1 MKFKKLFALLLSACM
16 IMSALA
22 AYASEELEPDYV
34 FSSIAFT
41 YDGEEA
47 TSLVGGKT
55 ITATVTAENVS
66 ASEKLTFAIVITKN
80 GKVVAADSEEKE
92 VFGKTTFE
100 VEALLPDDTAGV
112 EAKAVLW
119 QGYSNMKPVL
129 TASVMPSSDANLT
142 YISVDGTE
150 LEGFAPEVTEYT
162 YLVEDPA
169 RTDVPEIKVKVANSG
184 SKIEIADPTWYP
196 GKSVITVTAPD
207 GTKKEYN
214 INYKVED
221 APFVENLRVLEDN
234 TLPDG
239 TPIQR
244 PVEYIWNGVKL
255 QGRIYGDRDALL
267 ITEISGES
275 IEGGSIIVTNND
287 WQNGE
292 GKIGAECT
300 LYRNGGTL
308 KWIQF
313 EATRGLTVRV
323 FNQNV
328 SKPER
333 FTDLGYVLEKDNTDY
348 IVGEGKWHYGTVYS
362 RHFNAGETVY
372 IPNGVSINVVPSVI
386 IAHDP
391 FGATTSSL
399 SQITID
405 GDVLH
410 GFDSNKY
417 EYTYELSADTLIA
430 PEVVAYATD
439 ERAHVSITAP
449 DTFPGKSVIKVTAP
463 GCETATYTITY
474 TCSSPL
480 ADNIVGDPDVTSWQT
495 HNGNTH
501 NNRSELPAIYH
512 NLQVGNTNLVHDRI
526 QDNGKAVAVD
536 ESLLGRDYISAGH
549 DWHSGSPNGDF
560 DEVYKDSS
568 KLNDDWYSFD
578 LHRSADVKV
587 IFKTDPYKT
596 TVGSSIEGLQI
607 MDGNKLPDGTA
618 IDPAKHVKYVEGGF
632 KEGCQHVTD
641 RTFTLSGITD
651 TDLFGSDMI
660 YYAYE
665 SYKDGDAVQD
675 YVVANHNVDDTP
687 GIVNWINF
695 TVNRDAEI
703 YVYTSLPKGQQ
714 TDNDRALE
722 AAGFEHVSEAGTTYA
737 TSSVAIANKTYS
749 GKWKKEVSAGDTV
762 NLPSNRSGS
771 AQGRVTPF
779 AVIKYTSELPPLPE
793 EDIVPLNNGFI
804 AEHLKSRG
812 FKFQHKDSGYFIQAF
827 TPCGRANCD
836 GMYSKYFEVANGE
849 TVTVTMPSFVDREFF
864 VVLDYAGIEGEDY
877 DNGIVIDEDEI
888 PLDVVS
894 HKGDLP
900 QADAEVSGYSVSDAE
915 GTLTVNV
922 SASKGEVLSFALLRP
937 EKKYKD
943 TYKSKELVSDFALIT
958 QDTVPE
964 DGKIS
969 YVIDMTGEDSGYYI
983 PVINGVVQEGKIFYA
998 TSKQRATMYGE
1009 IKDILDGKNIAEGE
1023 TVQTTLVKKL
1033 DSDNKESL
1041 AINVMSVTNKE
1052 LSTVDA
1058 TTYAKAIIALYDEDN
1073 SKIKDADSLK
1083 TLMEDAA
1090 LVALVDEG
1098 KEDIANITSVV
1109 DLEEKYVSLYEEEL
1123 SEDTKETFSKDYFAG
1138 KSYYTREAIEEAY
1151 NDAVLLAFVADM
1163 NSQSDAEKL
1172 ILTFGE
1178 EIGIDADKYE
1188 DLATKKKNNVKDY
1201 VVELKNVTSL
1211 DTLAN
1216 KINSEIEDQS
1226 DSSSGGGGGS
1236 RGGSVS
1242 GGGSTGGAGGFTSTD
1257 PIVATDKTETPEPA
1271 DGFADMSGYEWAVEA
1286 VNALSEK
1293 GIINGVGNNM
1303 FAPGRNVTREEM
1315 IAMLMRAYNIDVTG
1329 ATTDKF
1335 TDVGSSAWYA
1345 PYIASAY
1352 DKGYVNGISE
1362 TEFGVGTPITR
1373 EQAATM
1379 AYRIAKDNG
1388 KALTPATELFADDAE
1403 VSDYAKE
1410 AVYALS
1416 GAKVINGMG
1425 NGTFAPKDNCNRAQ
1439 AAKII
1444 YTLIK

>member
-1 MKFKKLFALLLSACM
+1 MKLKKLLALLLSVCM
-16 IMSALA
+16 LMSAFA
-22 AYASEELEPDYV
+22 AYASEEAIEPDYL
-34 FSSIAFT
+34 FSSVAFT
-41 YDGEEA
+41 YSGEDA
-47 TSLVGGKT
+47 DSLVGGET
-55 ITATVTAENVS
+55 LTATVTADGS
-66 ASEKLTFAIVITKN
+66 AGDSLTFALVVTKN
-80 GKVVAADSEEKE
+80 GKVVAADNSTKSLSGE
-92 VFGKTTFE
+92 TTFE
-100 VEALLPDDTAGV
+100 AEVVLPDDVSGV
-112 EAKAVLW
+112 EVKAVVW
-119 QGYSNMKPVL
+119 EGYNNMKPVL
-129 TASVMPSSDANLT
+129 TSSVMPSSDASLT

-150 LEGFAPEVTEYT
+150 LEGFDPEITEYT

-169 RTDVPEIKVKVANSG
+169 RTDVPKIKIKAANSG
-184 SKIEIADPTWYP
+184 SKVEIADPTWYP

-244 PVEYIWNGVKL
+244 PVEYIYNGVRL

-267 ITEISGES
+267 ITEINGES

-292 GKIGAECT
+292 GKIGEECT

-323 FNQNV
+323 FNQNA

-333 FTDLGYVLEKDNTDY
+333 FTELGYVLEKDNTNY

-362 RHFNAGETVY
+362 RHFNAGETAY

-391 FGATTSSL
+391 FGATSSSL
-399 SQITID
+399 SEITVD
-405 GDVLH
+405 GNALED
-410 GFDSNKY
+410 FDANKY
-417 EYTYELSADTLIA
+417 DYTYELSADTLIA
-430 PEVVAYATD
+430 PEVMAIAAD

-449 DTFPGKSVIKVTAP
+449 DTFPGKSVITVTAP

-474 TCSSPL
+474 TCTTTL
-480 ADNIVGDPDVTSWQT
+480 ADNIVGDPDVTGWQT

-568 KLNDDWYSFD
+568 KLNPDWYSFD

-587 IFKTDPYKT
+587 IFKTDPYET

-618 IDPAKHVKYVEGGF
+618 IDPSKHVKYVAGGF
-632 KEGCQHVTD
+632 KEGCQHVAD

-722 AAGFEHVSEAGTTYA
+722 AAGFEHVTEAGTTYA

-749 GKWKKEVSAGDTV
+749 GKWKKEVSAGETV

-779 AVIKYTSELPPLPE
+779 AVIKYTSELPLLPE

-804 AEHLKSRG
+804 AEHLKSLG
-812 FKFQHKDSGYFIQAF
+812 YKFQHKDSGYFIQAF

-836 GMYSKYFEVANGE
+836 GMYSKHFEVANGE
-849 TVTVTMPSFVDREFF
+849 TVTISMPSFIDREFF

-877 DNGIVIDEDEI
+877 DNGVVIEEDKI
-888 PLDVVS
+888 PLDIVS
-894 HKGDLP
+894 FDGDFLK
-900 QADAEVSGYSVSDAE
+900 ADAKVKGYSISDAD
-915 GTLTVNV
+915 GTLTVNI
-922 SASKGEVLSFALLRP
+922 ADSKAKGGETVGFALLRP
-937 EKKYKD
+937 GKNYKDKYKG
-943 TYKSKELVSDFALIT
+943 KEIVSDMVALT
-958 QDTVPE
+958 ELTLDE
-964 DGKIS
+964 DGMAS
-969 YVIDMTGEDSGYYI
+969 YVTDMTGEDSGYYI
-983 PVINGVVQEGKIFYA
+983 PVIDGVVQNGKIFFA
-998 TSKQRATMYGE
+998 TSEDRGDMYEE
-1009 IKDILDGKNIAEGE
+1009 IKDILDGKDIPEGK
-1023 TVQTTLVKKL
+1023 TVQSVLIEKL
-1033 DSDNKESL
+1033 DSANKESL
-1041 AINVMSVTNKE
+1041 AINTLAVVNEK
-1052 LSTVDA
+1052 LSTVDEEV
-1058 TTYAKAIIALYDEDN
+1058 YAKAVLALYGEDKSN
-1073 SKIKDADSLK
+1073 VTNADTMKELL
-1083 TLMEDAA
+1083 TDAA
-1090 LVALVDEG
+1090 LIALMDEG
-1098 KEDIANITSVV
+1098 KEDIANVMVSAGIK
-1109 DLEEKYVSLYEEEL
+1109 EKYADLYNEEL
-1123 SEDTKETFSKDYFAG
+1123 SADTKKTFTKDYFAG
-1138 KSYYTREAIEEAY
+1138 KGIYTKEAISEAFEEAV
-1151 NDAVLLAFVADM
+1151 VLSFVKDI
-1163 NSQSDAEKL
+1163 NTQSDAEKL
-1172 ILTFGE
+1172 ILEFGE
-1178 EIGIDADKYE
+1178 DIGIDVE
-1188 DLATKKKNNVKDY
+1188 DYKDLKTKQKNNVKDY
-1201 VVELKNVTSL
+1201 IIDNLGSVTSA
-1211 DTLAN
+1211 DNLAD
-1216 KINSEIEDQS
+1216 KINSEIEDQA
-1226 DSSSGGGGGS
+1226 DSSSGS
-1236 RGGSVS
+1236 RGGSGG
-1242 GGGSTGGAGGFTSTD
+1242 GGGSTGGAGVFAGSE
-1257 PIVATDKTETPEPA
+1257 PVVAVNPEQQVT
-1271 DGFADMSGYEWAVEA
+1271 GFADMAGFTWAEDA
-1286 VNALSEK
+1286 VNALYEDGVVS
-1293 GIINGVGNNM
+1293 GIGNNM
-1303 FAPGRNVTREEM
+1303 FAPQNAVTREEM
-1315 IAMLMRAYNIDVTG
+1315 LTMLLRAYKVDVTG
-1329 ATTDKF
+1329 AVSTF
-1335 TDVGSSAWYA
+1335 ADVPANVWYNAYVAKGFELGVTSGVDSENFGSGRA
-1345 PYIASAY
+1345 
-1352 DKGYVNGISE
+1352 V
-1362 TEFGVGTPITR
+1362 TR
-1373 EQAATM
+1373 AEAAAM
-1379 AYRIAKDNG
+1379 AYRIATHFGNTFTPET
-1388 KALTPATELFADDAE
+1388 ALFNDDA
-1403 VSDYAKE
+1403 VIAPWAKE
-1410 AVYALS
+1410 AVYALKGS
-1416 GAKVINGMG
+1416 LVINGTG
-1425 NGTFAPKDNCNRAQ
+1425 DGSFAPQKGCTRAE
-1439 AAKII
+1439 AAKIV
-1444 YTLIK
+1444 YGLINR